1 MLLSTSLVEDNP
13 WMYRCRVPKTS
24 LVSRHVLIYSTEQ
37 VTKKKKVTM
46 TAKEA
51 RDKNYNIDETISDY
65 TRVEIELI
73 TKEVE
78 KTERLEH
85 RLINRRNSKTRV
97 KDIRVEMYDMYCE
110 PYRVLPNSAR
120 KQLLID
126 IDEIKQRNL
135 DEIHLYPSMLVFV
148 GLNQHGI
155 SYADD
160 IFYVCDVKDLTY
172 YVRDLNGNE
181 IKIVLTEKVLN
192 VGRCINFILYFP
204 SNVKLSE

>member
-1 MLLSTSLVEDNP
+1 
-13 WMYRCRVPKTS
+13 
-24 LVSRHVLIYSTEQ
+24 
-37 VTKKKKVTM
+37 M